1 MTYAF
6 PYTKNQ
12 DKGIAK
18 IIEVGECNMQH
29 ELGNVSEI
37 TQVERPVLIQFF
49 EKYISLLVK
58 KEKYEAYSSEER
70 QTIRQR
76 KAKTLRSIE
85 RDYEKAYDSYFEE
98 DVRKHRRQMRKVEQW
113 LFRERRFVFLRIWM
127 LVWLYYFLF
136 NETLGSTGHFW
147 TAFFVAI
154 PIYMFRGLIK
164 KLFQFLFNMFKKVYF
179 IMIEKRSIRQAAA
192 QGVTKENLKEVGGF
206 ALSLQKAA
214 EEFQAAE
221 QKFNGEMRSI
231 LREIKGEIE
240 PYAEYLPPVRSFSN
254 IPQLMI
260 MYNAV
265 LIGRADTWKECLE
278 VLSIEV
284 KHQEIVQ
291 NMQHLKRLGN
301 DLIRESQVV
310 SSKLSE
316 VNREIRQASNTLQS
330 ELRQVEHA
338 VKYENYA
345 TVDVYHHKSK

>member
-1 MTYAF
+1 MTRAF

-29 ELGNVSEI
+29 ELVNVSEI
-37 TQVERPVLIQFF
+37 TQVERPVLIRFF

-179 IMIEKRSIRQAAA
+179 IMIEKRAIRQAAA

-206 ALSLQKAA
+206 ALSLQKAE
-214 EEFQAAE
+214 EEFQEAE
-221 QKFNGEMRSI
+221 QKFNGEMRSV
-231 LREIKGEIE
+231 LREITGEIE

>member
-1 MTYAF
+1 
-6 PYTKNQ
+6 
-12 DKGIAK
+12 
-18 IIEVGECNMQH
+18 
-29 ELGNVSEI
+29 
-37 TQVERPVLIQFF
+37 
-49 EKYISLLVK
+49 
-58 KEKYEAYSSEER
+58 
-70 QTIRQR
+70 
-76 KAKTLRSIE
+76 
-85 RDYEKAYDSYFEE
+85 
-98 DVRKHRRQMRKVEQW
+98 
-113 LFRERRFVFLRIWM
+113 
-127 LVWLYYFLF
+127 
-136 NETLGSTGHFW
+136 
-147 TAFFVAI
+147 
-154 PIYMFRGLIK
+154 
-164 KLFQFLFNMFKKVYF
+164 
-179 IMIEKRSIRQAAA
+179 MIEKRAIRQAAA

-206 ALSLQKAA
+206 ALSLQKAE
-214 EEFQAAE
+214 EEFQEAE
-221 QKFNGEMRSI
+221 QKFNGEMRSV

-240 PYAEYLPPVRSFSN
+240 PYAQYLPPVRSFSN